1 MQILIVY
8 ESMYG
13 NTHAIGAEIAAGLA
27 AHGEAKVVA
36 VHEATPDALAWA
48 EAVIVGGP
56 THAHGMSSA
65 QSRKG
70 ALEAA
75 ETPDSV
81 LTLDPDAAG
90 PGLRDWFK
98 SLGAAD
104 GKRAAAFDTRV
115 DAPAVLTGRASR
127 GIARRLRDHGFHLV
141 VDPESFLV
149 DKHNELVAGEAERA
163 RAWGVQLGKALTA
176 AL

>member
-1 MQILIVY
+1 MQVLIVY

-13 NTHAIGAEIAAGLA
+13 NTHAIAAEIAAGLA
-27 AHGEAKVVA
+27 TYGETKVVA
-36 VHEATPDALAWA
+36 VQEATSATLAWA
-48 EAVIVGGP
+48 DLVIVGGP

-70 ALEAA
+70 AREAA
-75 ETPDSV
+75 EKPDSA
-81 LTLDPDAAG
+81 LALDPDAAG

-98 SLGAAD
+98 ALRAT
-104 GKRAAAFDTRV
+104 KNKPAAAFDTRF

-127 GIARRLRDHGFHLV
+127 GIASRLRDHGFHLV
-141 VDPESFLV
+141 AEPESFLV

-163 RAWGVQLGKALTA
+163 RAWGVRLGA
-176 AL
+176 AAP

>member
-1 MQILIVY
+1 M
-8 ESMYG
+8 
-13 NTHAIGAEIAAGLA
+13 
-27 AHGEAKVVA
+27 VA
-36 VHEATPDALAWA
+36 VHEATPDALVWA
-48 EAVIVGGP
+48 DAVIVGGP
-56 THAHGMSSA
+56 THAHGMTSA
-65 QSRKG
+65 QSRKS

-75 ETPDSV
+75 EKPDSA

-141 VDPESFLV
+141 SDPESFLV

-163 RAWGVQLGKALTA
+163 HAWGVQLGTVLTA